1 MFFEGKVIR
10 VLVHFFFTAT
20 SLTHFHPA
28 LVATSISPFVTTT
41 TKFSCCYS
49 NKKMSPFFYLSL
61 QISAAFFL
69 VERRWPAAYFVFF
82 SGCFSLL
89 LYSKFVDVTINLS
102 LIFQTTR
109 IQEQFLLF
117 FFVFLDSLVV
127 SALKNTSGQVISRFS
142 FGLLYLLIELFYI
155 GMPVV
160 WTTVVWLVYGHVIT
174 KFSGIFRVSY
184 PWCSAVCARALLLDG
199 CCVTQ
204 VCGTP
209 MDCLVVLKAFSYG
222 VTGMGCN
229 SQKQFNMG
237 AALFYDGKIQG
248 LNFFPC
254 AFIPKE
260 TFN

>member
-1 MFFEGKVIR
+1 MLLFQQKNV
-10 VLVHFFFTAT
+10 
-20 SLTHFHPA
+20 S
-28 LVATSISPFVTTT
+28 
-41 TKFSCCYS
+41 
-49 NKKMSPFFYLSL
+49 FFYLSL

-69 VERRWPAAYFVFF
+69 VERRWPATYFVFF

-89 LYSKFVDVTINLS
+89 LYSKFVDLTINLS

-109 IQEQFLLF
+109 IQKQFLLSI
-117 FFVFLDSLVV
+117 FVFLDSLVV
-127 SALKNTSGQVISRFS
+127 SALKNTGGQVISRFS

-160 WTTVVWLVYGHVIT
+160 WTDSCLVGLRSSDYQIFWDIQSFLPVVL
-174 KFSGIFRVSY
+174 R
-184 PWCSAVCARALLLDG
+184 CAGALLLDG

-229 SQKQFNMG
+229 SQKQFNVG

>member
-89 LYSKFVDVTINLS
+89 LYSKFVDLTINLS

-109 IQEQFLLF
+109 IQKQFLLSI
-117 FFVFLDSLVV
+117 FVFLDSLVV
-127 SALKNTSGQVISRFS
+127 SALKNTGGQVISRFS

-155 GMPVV
+155 GMPVM
-160 WTTVVWLVYGHVIT
+160 WTDSCLVGVRSSDYQIFWDIQSFLPVVL
-174 KFSGIFRVSY
+174 
-184 PWCSAVCARALLLDG
+184 
-199 CCVTQ
+199 CCVCESSSLRWVLCYVGLWDSDGLFGGFKSFQ
-204 VCGTP
+204 LWGNWNGVQFSK
-209 MDCLVVLKAFSYG
+209 VV
-222 VTGMGCN
+222 
-229 SQKQFNMG
+229 
-237 AALFYDGKIQG
+237 
-248 LNFFPC
+248 
-254 AFIPKE
+254 
-260 TFN
+260 

>member
-1 MFFEGKVIR
+1 MCSCSVFFHCRSFSPCIGGYQ
-10 VLVHFFFTAT
+10 HFSFRYHHYKIFMLLFQQKNV
-20 SLTHFHPA
+20 S
-28 LVATSISPFVTTT
+28 
-41 TKFSCCYS
+41 
-49 NKKMSPFFYLSL
+49 FFYLLL

-69 VERRWPAAYFVFF
+69 VERRWPATYFVFF

-89 LYSKFVDVTINLS
+89 LYSKFVDLTINLS

-109 IQEQFLLF
+109 IQKQFLLSI
-117 FFVFLDSLVV
+117 FVFLDSLVV
-127 SALKNTSGQVISRFS
+127 SALKNTGGQVISRFS

-160 WTTVVWLVYGHVIT
+160 WTDSCLVGLRSSDYQIFWDIQSFLPVVL
-174 KFSGIFRVSY
+174 R
-184 PWCSAVCARALLLDG
+184 CAGAFILDG

-204 VCGTP
+204 VCGTA

-237 AALFYDGKIQG
+237 AALFYDGKIEG

-254 AFIPKE
+254 TFIPRE